1 MGARASRPAAKLSPE
16 EDRILFQGQLA
27 NKAAR
32 NYKAGWWAT
41 ANQTK
46 KANKNAARA
55 KLSQLQLREKQR
67 ELKDQLAE
75 AKVDLDNAKSDFQ
88 EAKKTAAKSGA
99 GQNNRNARNDAEDEV
114 DELEDKIHDIEK
126 ELRSIRKA
134 IIYKAKIYKA
144 FKPVKVAAGATAKAV
159 LVNAPRMVVAGARI
173 LGAATFTAAVAAYNA
188 GSKAYRAARKELMAA
203 HYRGIIGM
211 LEHDLSAGRNT
222 ATGKNLSNNDKSS
235 KRNQLDA
242 AKAALK
248 NIMDGDS
255 ISAAQERAG
264 KLAEKVER
272 EIQSGIRKI
281 PTYGRNGKL
290 VTSTGPKKGVTFK
303 NAQNNANNLL
313 TMPVKGNNN
322 NLLTMPGKGNNNNF
336 GPFQA
341 ASPPLVRAANYVAQ
355 AAANP
360 TNAAA
365 SEKAVRALGAA
376 ETAVKEENPKV
387 AAAVAVQ
394 ANAAANAL
402 KKQGNIFNGLNVKNR
417 YQAPEFKPSSS
428 FNISKKTSVVNL
440 NAMMNKRG
448 GRRTRRR

>member
-1 MGARASRPAAKLSPE
+1 
-16 EDRILFQGQLA
+16 
-27 NKAAR
+27 
-32 NYKAGWWAT
+32 
-41 ANQTK
+41 
-46 KANKNAARA
+46 
-55 KLSQLQLREKQR
+55 LREKQR

-75 AKVDLDNAKSDFQ
+75 VKVDLDNAKSDFQ
-88 EAKKTAAKSGA
+88 EAKKTAAKAGA

-134 IIYKAKIYKA
+134 IIYKVKIYKA

-290 VTSTGPKKGVTFK
+290 VVSNGPKRGVTFA
-303 NAQNNANNLL
+303 NRNVPNTGFNWGLPAGFNAN
-313 TMPVKGNNN
+313 GNFKSELNA
-322 NLLTMPGKGNNNNF
+322 MHRGDPIIKK
-336 GPFQA
+336 A
-341 ASPPLVRAANYVAQ
+341 ATAVVAAVE
-355 AAANP
+355 NP
-360 TNAAA
+360 TNPKAT
-365 SEKAVRALGAA
+365 EKAITALGAA
-376 ETAVKEENPKV
+376 ENALKKRPEV

-394 ANAAANAL
+394 ANAAVNAL
-402 KKQGNIFNGLNVKNR
+402 KGSS
-417 YQAPEFKPSSS
+417 APLF
-428 FNISKKTSVVNL
+428 NL
-440 NAMMNKRG
+440 NANIAATMAASNAKAAALKASSEPLFNLNANIAATMAASNAKAAKAAEAAKGGARVG
-448 GRRTRRR
+448 KGRRTRRR

>member
-1 MGARASRPAAKLSPE
+1 MGARISRPAAKLSPE

-88 EAKKTAAKSGA
+88 EAKKAAAKAGA

-134 IIYKAKIYKA
+134 IIYKTKIYKA

-313 TMPVKGNNN
+313 TMPGN
-322 NLLTMPGKGNNNNF
+322 GNNNNF

-394 ANAAANAL
+394 ANAAVNAL

-428 FNISKKTSVVNL
+428 FNISKNTSVVNL